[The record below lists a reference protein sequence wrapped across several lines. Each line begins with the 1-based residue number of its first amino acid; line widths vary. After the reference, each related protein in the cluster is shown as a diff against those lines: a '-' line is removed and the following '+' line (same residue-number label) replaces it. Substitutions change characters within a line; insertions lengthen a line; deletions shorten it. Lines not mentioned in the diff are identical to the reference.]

1 MYPQRALL
9 INKKRINSNKCD
21 FPSKFYHCLVSAT
34 MWRSKADIFDR
45 IFVNSCMPEAV
56 AAFGLLCVDYGYS
69 NEVRVIKG
77 SEQSTI

>member
-1 MYPQRALL
+1 MG
-9 INKKRINSNKCD
+9 
-21 FPSKFYHCLVSAT
+21 
-34 MWRSKADIFDR
+34 RSKADIFDR